1 MQGVFLLL
9 VIFFLFKLDIFSLSI
24 SALFCIK
31 KKKNAIPV
39 LQLILQ
45 ALISHLHP
53 NLVLFLLETVYIK
66 KQSLENTA
74 YIDGT
79 NPKSL
84 KASTHVLLLSL
95 IFVLQLV
102 LCFMFE
108 SELLKGGNLVK
119 KEPQF
124 FSGLQLLLTH
134 AEHWT
139 ENFGILLKAL
149 EQSFL

>member
-1 MQGVFLLL
+1 
-9 VIFFLFKLDIFSLSI
+9 
-24 SALFCIK
+24 
-31 KKKNAIPV
+31 
-39 LQLILQ
+39 
-45 ALISHLHP
+45 
-53 NLVLFLLETVYIK
+53 
-66 KQSLENTA
+66 
-74 YIDGT
+74 
-79 NPKSL
+79 
-84 KASTHVLLLSL
+84 
-95 IFVLQLV
+95 
-102 LCFMFE
+102 MFE